1 MAGISFP
8 VTPLARIRKGWSR
21 ASLAARFV
29 MAGALLM
36 AVIWPVV
43 LWDLRTH
50 EHNEAEELRHELESF
65 AQIGAQAMLSSIRTT
80 DLLLL
85 DLRDEWRLDPAG
97 FEALV
102 RRRQREADLGGGF
115 EITVLDAEGRVVY
128 STVHGVQL
136 GADVSDRAYFRKLRD
151 GGADELVV
159 GEPMRSR
166 LGARAGEWMVSRA
179 RRLRTTDGSFDGV
192 IAMSVSPEYMLRI
205 FEPIEFGE
213 GDSVAV
219 FRDDATLLLRASV
232 RNGGAPKGPAR
243 LAVDH
248 PADRSALP
256 IVASGYFEAAGD
268 TSFLRYRSNFDGIE
282 RVYANRPVGLYPLR
296 LTIGRS
302 LVNIERAA
310 RMHRQRYLLAGA
322 GASLLGLAAVYWLL
336 LTQFTRER
344 ALAQR
349 TEDVARLE
357 RSEARLRASQRSLRE
372 LSSRQMAL
380 KEAERKRVAQEVHDE
395 LGQRLTVL
403 RMELAMLPRAV
414 AADPAGLLPERIEA
428 LKTDIDGA
436 LTIARDIA
444 GRLRPA
450 TLDIGLALAAEGLVE
465 EFCACLAIPVELD
478 NRLPEPLELDEQRST
493 AAFRIVQEALTNA
506 ARHAG
511 ATRVLVRLEVENDEL
526 CIRIIDDGRGF
537 VAPIEGESGSLGLSG
552 MRERA
557 VALGGRID
565 VVSTPGQGTTIHA
578 CIPLTGPVPESTL
591 IPASHNPF
599 DTVHSE

>member
-1 MAGISFP
+1 MAGLPFR
-8 VTPLARIRKGWSR
+8 VTGLARFRNGWSR
-21 ASLAARFV
+21 TSLAARFFV
-29 MAGALLM
+29 AGALLM

-43 LWDLRTH
+43 LWDLRTQ
-50 EHNEAEELRHELESF
+50 ERNEALELRRQLESF

-85 DLRDEWRLDPAG
+85 DLRDEWRLDPVG

-115 EITVLDAEGRVVY
+115 EITVLDAEGRLVY
-128 STVHGVQL
+128 STVHGARL
-136 GADVSDRAYFRKLRD
+136 GEDLGDRPHFRKLRD
-151 GGADELVV
+151 AGVDELVV

-166 LGARAGEWMVSRA
+166 LGARTGEWMVSRA
-179 RRLRTTDGSFDGV
+179 RRLHTTDGSFGGV
-192 IAMSVSPEYMLRI
+192 IVMSVSPDYLLRI

-213 GDSVAV
+213 GDSVSV
-219 FRDDATLLLRASV
+219 FRDDGTLLLRASV
-232 RNGGAPKGPAR
+232 RNGGTTGGAAR
-243 LAVDH
+243 LTVDH
-248 PADRSALP
+248 PADRSEQA
-256 IVASGYFEAAGD
+256 IVASDFFAAAAD
-268 TSFLRYRSNFDGIE
+268 TSYLRYRSGFDGIE

-296 LTIGRS
+296 LTIGRA
-302 LVNIERAA
+302 LGNIERAA
-310 RMHRQRYLLAGA
+310 QLLRQRYLLAGA

-336 LTQFTRER
+336 LTRFTRER

-357 RSEARLRASQRSLRE
+357 RSEARLSASQRSLRE
-372 LSSRQMAL
+372 LSSRQLAL

-403 RMELAMLPRAV
+403 RMELSMLARAV
-414 AADPAGLLPERIEA
+414 AADPARLLPERIEA
-428 LKTDIDGA
+428 LKTDIDEA
-436 LTIARDIA
+436 LTITRDIA

-450 TLDIGLALAAEGLVE
+450 TLDIGLALATEGLVE
-465 EFCACLAIPVELD
+465 EFGACLEIPVELD
-478 NRLPEPLELDEQRST
+478 NRLPESLELDEQRST

-511 ATRVLVRLEVENDEL
+511 ATHVLVRLEVEDDEL
-526 CIRIIDDGRGF
+526 CIRVIDDGRGF
-537 VAPIEGESGSLGLSG
+537 VAPTEGESGSLGLSG

-565 VVSTPGQGTTIHA
+565 IVSTPGQGSTIHA
-578 CIPLTGPVPESTL
+578 CIPLTGPVPESAL

>member
-1 MAGISFP
+1 MAGIPFRL
-8 VTPLARIRKGWSR
+8 TPFARFRNGWSR
-21 ASLAARFV
+21 WSLAVRFV
-29 MAGALLM
+29 IAGALLM
-36 AVIWPVV
+36 AAIWPVV

-50 EHNEAEELRHELESF
+50 ERREAEEVRQQLESF

-115 EITVLDAEGRVVY
+115 EITVLDAVGRVVY
-128 STVHGVQL
+128 STVHGVQP
-136 GADVSDRAYFRKLRD
+136 GVDVSDRPYFRKLRD
-151 GGADELVV
+151 GGDDELVV

-192 IAMSVSPEYMLRI
+192 IAMSVSPAYMLRI
-205 FEPIEFGE
+205 FEPIDFGE
-213 GDSVAV
+213 GDSITV
-219 FRDDATLLLRASV
+219 FRDDATVLLRASV
-232 RNGGAPKGPAR
+232 RTTVTPEALAR
-243 LAVDH
+243 LEIDY
-248 PADRSALP
+248 PNDRIENPL
-256 IVASGYFEAAGD
+256 VASEYFAAAGA
-268 TSFLRYRSNFDGIE
+268 TSYLRYRSGFDQVE

-296 LTIGRS
+296 LTIGRA
-302 LVNIERAA
+302 LGNIERAA
-310 RMHRQRYLLAGA
+310 RLHRQRYLLAGA
-322 GASLLGLAAVYWLL
+322 GASLLGLAAIYWLL
-336 LTQFTRER
+336 LTQYTRER

-357 RSEARLRASQRSLRE
+357 RSEARLSASQRSLRE

-403 RMELAMLPRAV
+403 RMELSMLARSV
-414 AADPAGLLPERIEA
+414 ASDPGRLLPERIED
-428 LKTDIDGA
+428 LKTEIDEA
-436 LTIARDIA
+436 LAIARDIA

-450 TLDIGLALAAEGLVE
+450 TLDIGLGLAAEGLVE
-465 EFCACLAIPVELD
+465 EFGACLRIPVEFE
-478 NRLPEPLELDEQRST
+478 NRLPEGLELDEQRST

-506 ARHAG
+506 ARHAE
-511 ATRVLVRLEVENDEL
+511 ATRILVRLELEADEL
-526 CIRIIDDGRGF
+526 CIRITDDGRGF
-537 VAPIEGESGSLGLSG
+537 VAPLEGESGSLGLSG

-557 VALGGRID
+557 AALGGRIE
-565 VVSTPGQGTTIHA
+565 VASTPGQGTTIHA